1 MSSIEIIFETHSWS
15 ADNERGVATG
25 WLPGHLSKKGKQAA
39 RELGQRRRRD
49 NPVAVFTSD
58 LRRAVETA
66 QIAFR
71 GSGIPIY
78 QDGRLRECNYG
89 LLNGMPVA
97 RLMTERLR
105 YIDNPF
111 PEGESYRQV
120 VKRVQDFLADLAANF
135 DGARVLLIG
144 HSATYWALDHLL
156 HGTALEDLVAAPFQW
171 QEGWLY
177 DLPTSGTDSRL
188 GRDTRPRGKPPQ

>member
-15 ADNERGVATG
+15 ADNERGIATG
-25 WLPGHLSKKGKQAA
+25 WLPGRLSEKGKQAA
-39 RELGQRRRRD
+39 RELGHRRQGD
-49 NPVAVFTSD
+49 DPVAVFTSD

-66 QIAFR
+66 EIAFR

-78 QDGRLRECNYG
+78 QDRRLRECNYG

-97 RLMTERLR
+97 RLMTERSQH
-105 YIDNPF
+105 IDNPF

-120 VKRVQDFLADLAANF
+120 VERVRDFLADLTAKF

-144 HSATYWALDHLL
+144 HSATCWALDHLL
-156 HGTALEDLVAAPFQW
+156 HGTALEDLVGAPFQW

-177 DLPTSGTDSRL
+177 ALPTSGTDSRP
-188 GRDTRPRGKPPQ
+188 GRDTLPRGKPPQ